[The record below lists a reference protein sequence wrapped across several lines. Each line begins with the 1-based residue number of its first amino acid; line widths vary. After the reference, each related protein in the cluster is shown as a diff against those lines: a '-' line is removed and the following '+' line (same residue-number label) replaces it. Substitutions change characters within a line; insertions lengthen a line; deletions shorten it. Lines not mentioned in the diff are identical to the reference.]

1 MYLIYLPAYNEEA
14 QIGETIKNIQN
25 AVKNRTDIDI
35 LIVDDGSTDRT
46 SQIAFEN
53 NVMVITHQRNF
64 GVGKAFQTAVNFA
77 ISHNYLWMV
86 TIDADGQFDPVE
98 IPKLVER
105 FKVNQ
110 ASLVTGNR
118 FHNGKPENMSS
129 IKYWGNHLVC
139 TLVNKIAKLSL
150 HDVSCGFRAYNR
162 EALLQLNLYG
172 SFTYTHETILSLA
185 NKEAYIDEVPVHVK
199 YFPERSSRI
208 ANNLLSYASH
218 ALRIIGSVL
227 MHNYA
232 LPVFGTLSA
241 LFTLVGLGFEIYL
254 LIHYF
259 SYGMFTPYKSLGFIG
274 LGFIILGLFLLL
286 FALLA
291 NLMNRLNANQERILY
306 FQKKHNGKID
316 GKE

>member
-1 MYLIYLPAYNEEA
+1 
-14 QIGETIKNIQN
+14 
-25 AVKNRTDIDI
+25 
-35 LIVDDGSTDRT
+35 
-46 SQIAFEN
+46 
-53 NVMVITHQRNF
+53 
-64 GVGKAFQTAVNFA
+64 
-77 ISHNYLWMV
+77 
-86 TIDADGQFDPVE
+86 
-98 IPKLVER
+98 
-105 FKVNQ
+105 
-110 ASLVTGNR
+110 
-118 FHNGKPENMSS
+118 
-129 IKYWGNHLVC
+129 
-139 TLVNKIAKLSL
+139 
-150 HDVSCGFRAYNR
+150 
-162 EALLQLNLYG
+162 
-172 SFTYTHETILSLA
+172 
-185 NKEAYIDEVPVHVK
+185 
-199 YFPERSSRI
+199 
-208 ANNLLSYASH
+208 
-218 ALRIIGSVL
+218 